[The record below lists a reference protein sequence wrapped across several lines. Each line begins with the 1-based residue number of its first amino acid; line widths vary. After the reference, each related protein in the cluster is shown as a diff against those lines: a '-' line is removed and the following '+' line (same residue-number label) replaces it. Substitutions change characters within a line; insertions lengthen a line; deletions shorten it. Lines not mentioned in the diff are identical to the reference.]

1 MITRMSTGFIPTKK
15 EAQKDATSLNLR
27 LLSRAGFIHQELA
40 GVYSFLPLGFRV
52 LKKVEAIIRK
62 HMEALGSQEIL
73 MSALE
78 PKANWDKTG
87 RWKTFD
93 VLFRLPSR
101 HGTEYALGP
110 SHEEIVFP
118 LAKEKIESYKD
129 LPFSLFQIQTK
140 FRDEPR
146 AKSGLIRGRE
156 FGMKDLY
163 SFHATKEDLE
173 KFYEKVKQQYL
184 LVFKELGLDA
194 KVTEAS
200 GGAFTKKI
208 SHEFMVLSDA
218 GEDNILACSVCE
230 FCQNTEIS
238 EHKDG
243 DTCPKCN
250 KGTLDEKKAVEAGN
264 IFDIA
269 TKYSKDFDV
278 SFTDS
283 QGKKQYVIAGCY
295 GIGTS
300 RIVGTIA
307 EVYADEKG
315 LYWPESVSPY
325 TYHVVALD
333 ESDAD
338 AKKQLT
344 ELLSHFTSKGI
355 DVLLDDRDMRAGAKF
370 ADADLIGIPHRV
382 VVSAKTVQTGTV
394 EYKERKQQKAEF
406 KKINSL

>member
-1 MITRMSTGFIPTKK
+1 MITKFSESFIPTKK
-15 EAQKDATSLNLR
+15 QAPKDATSLNQQ
-27 LLSRAGFIHQELA
+27 LLVRGGFIRQELA

-62 HMEALGSQEIL
+62 HMEALGAQEIL

-78 PKANWDKTG
+78 PKANWLKTK
-87 RWKTFD
+87 RWDTFD
-93 VLFRLPSR
+93 VLFKLPSR

-118 LAKEKIESYKD
+118 LAKEKIESYKN

-163 SFHATKEDLE
+163 SFHATQVDLE
-173 KFYEKVKQQYL
+173 VFYEKAKQQYL
-184 LVFKELGLDA
+184 LLFKELGLEA

-200 GGAFTKKI
+200 GGDFSKKI

-218 GEDNILACSVCE
+218 GEDNILACSVCP

-238 EHKDG
+238 EYKKGDG
-243 DTCPKCN
+243 CPKCSE
-250 KGTLDEKKAVEAGN
+250 GTLDEKKAVEAGN
-264 IFDIA
+264 IFDIG

-278 SFTDS
+278 SFTDA
-283 QGKKQYVIAGCY
+283 QGKKQYVVAGCY

-300 RIVGTIA
+300 RIIGTSA

-315 LYWPESVSPY
+315 LVWPESISPY
-325 TYHVVALD
+325 DYH
-333 ESDAD
+333 
-338 AKKQLT
+338 
-344 ELLSHFTSKGI
+344 I
-355 DVLLDDRDMRAGAKF
+355 VLLDGENKEVQEQLSNLLKTLENADVLVDDRDEHAGTKF
-370 ADADLIGIPHRV
+370 SDADLIGIPKRI
-382 VVSAKTVQTGTV
+382 VVSKKTVEKKKV
-394 EYKERKQQKAEF
+394 ELKARVDE
-406 KKINSL
+406 KSSLIAVHELQ